1 LLVPPAGGVLFA
13 ESAPARLYRIVD
25 HFGGDPSSW
34 RPIATLEKN
43 LARNFMKTAK
53 EELAKFERKE
63 IEFQKME
70 RNQRATQLNLP
81 MPKNDRPPTFLE
93 IGEL

>member
-1 LLVPPAGGVLFA
+1 LSTTSTEIHP
-13 ESAPARLYRIVD
+13 
-25 HFGGDPSSW
+25 HGDPW
-34 RPIATLEKN
+34 PRWKKPHE
-43 LARNFMKTAK
+43 NFTKTAK

-81 MPKNDRPPTFLE
+81 MPKNDRRPYLP
-93 IGEL
+93 